1 MQHKSPIQDDAASPL
16 LAVAAVAFAV
26 AIFIVDTFTPL
37 GIAVAVLYVVVV
49 LMAGSFFQRRGV
61 LFVGATCVVLTA
73 LSYVLQHGETYGPA
87 LVRCLV
93 SIAAIGITTFL
104 ALKIQLA
111 DTVLRE
117 QAGLLDVTHDAVFVR
132 DMNDVITYWNRGAEQ
147 LYGWEKEQAVGQVSH
162 WLLQTAF
169 PAPLEEIKEA
179 VLATARSLLGLHL
192 AGRQEAS

>member
-61 LFVGATCVVLTA
+61 LLVGATCVVLTA

-111 DTVLRE
+111 
-117 QAGLLDVTHDAVFVR
+117 
-132 DMNDVITYWNRGAEQ
+132 
-147 LYGWEKEQAVGQVSH
+147 
-162 WLLQTAF
+162 
-169 PAPLEEIKEA
+169 
-179 VLATARSLLGLHL
+179 
-192 AGRQEAS
+192 